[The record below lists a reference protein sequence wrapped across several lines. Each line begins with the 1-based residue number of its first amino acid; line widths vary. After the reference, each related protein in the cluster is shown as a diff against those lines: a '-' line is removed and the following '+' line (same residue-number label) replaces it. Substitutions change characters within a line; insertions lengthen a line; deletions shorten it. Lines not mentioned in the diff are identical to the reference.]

1 MLAFFVVFVVVSVFL
16 ASAQALPSYKI
27 WCVGNCDRD
36 VVPDS
41 TIPGVVLMGGGV
53 SRNISAFFFFFLSS
67 FPLPRLIPMKRL
79 CGSQLMLIM
88 AILL

>member
-41 TIPGVVLMGGGV
+41 TVPGVVLMGGGV
-53 SRNISAFFFFFLSS
+53 SRNISPSFSFLSS
-67 FPLPRLIPMKRL
+67 FPLPRLIPMKHL
-79 CGSQLMLIM
+79 CGSLLMLIM